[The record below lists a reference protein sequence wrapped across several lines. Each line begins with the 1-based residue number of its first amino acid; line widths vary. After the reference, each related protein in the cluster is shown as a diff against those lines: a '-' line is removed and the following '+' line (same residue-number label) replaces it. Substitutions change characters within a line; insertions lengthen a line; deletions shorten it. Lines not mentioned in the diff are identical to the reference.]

1 MDYCVSRNNMADQL
15 NDLTTFVRIA
25 ETGSLTAAAGELE
38 QSLTAVSR
46 RLARLEERLGVRLVN
61 RTTRRLS
68 LTDEGMALHARATR
82 ILDDIMDAEAE
93 VSRAQDTA
101 IGLIR
106 VTTTFAFGRRHL
118 ARLIHVFEQEHPR
131 LRVHLDASD
140 RIVDLV
146 DAGFDLAVR
155 FGVLADSS
163 LVTRSLAANDNVL
176 CAAPSYLDRRGRPRS
191 IEDLSEHDAILFGA
205 PVQNVWAFADGAKIE
220 VHGDLTTNDG
230 DLAHVWALAGAGIIN
245 KAVWDV
251 ADDIRNGALEIV
263 LPDIRL
269 PGAPIHA
276 VLPHSRLTAARV
288 RLLLEFLTDELRQHW
303 DREIAPVLPY

>member
-1 MDYCVSRNNMADQL
+1 
-15 NDLTTFVRIA
+15 
-25 ETGSLTAAAGELE
+25 
-38 QSLTAVSR
+38 
-46 RLARLEERLGVRLVN
+46 
-61 RTTRRLS
+61 
-68 LTDEGMALHARATR
+68 
-82 ILDDIMDAEAE
+82 
-93 VSRAQDTA
+93 
-101 IGLIR
+101 
-106 VTTTFAFGRRHL
+106 
-118 ARLIHVFEQEHPR
+118 
-131 LRVHLDASD
+131 
-140 RIVDLV
+140 
-146 DAGFDLAVR
+146 
-155 FGVLADSS
+155 
-163 LVTRSLAANDNVL
+163 
-176 CAAPSYLDRRGRPRS
+176 
-191 IEDLSEHDAILFGA
+191 LSEHDAILFGA